1 MEPVNRIKKAIV
13 VLLEH
18 ACSWV
23 DRLPEWTY
31 VGRWIGCPRGLA
43 ALSAR
48 LDDRWGTGQWG
59 TLPSRRVGQLVV
71 AGVLFQ
77 YEEEGLYLTWTRAL
91 ELADEILDALEE
103 KP

>member
-1 MEPVNRIKKAIV
+1 MNRIKKAIV
-13 VLLEH
+13 VFLEQ
-18 ACSWV
+18 ACFWV

-31 VGRWIGCPRGLA
+31 VGRRIGCPSGLA

-48 LDDRWGTGQWG
+48 LDDRWGTEQWG
-59 TLPSRRVGQLVV
+59 TLPSRRVDQLVV